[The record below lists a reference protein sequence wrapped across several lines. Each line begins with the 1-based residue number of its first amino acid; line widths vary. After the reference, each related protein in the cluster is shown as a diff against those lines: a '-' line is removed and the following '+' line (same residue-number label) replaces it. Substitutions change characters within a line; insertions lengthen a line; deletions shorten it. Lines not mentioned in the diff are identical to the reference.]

1 MRSLNWATSLSRFK
15 FQWISS
21 CRVFETSFE
30 EFQLRFLVVTSENLY
45 WWLFFVD
52 RVLTPYSSYYP
63 AWMSLCEFLGLTSI
77 LWKACLML
85 FHIIFFW
92 HHVWFVFELSLS
104 WLEWNSFVDPNE
116 EVKSFQCI
124 RDQGWSFYI
133 YLICCWHLGW

>member
-52 RVLTPYSSYYP
+52 RVLSPDSSYILRECHCVNSWDLLLFYGRL
-63 AWMSLCEFLGLTSI
+63 AWCFSHNM
-77 LWKACLML
+77 
-85 FHIIFFW
+85 FW
-92 HHVWFVFELSLS
+92 HHMRFVFELSLS

>member
-1 MRSLNWATSLSRFK
+1 MRNLNWATSLSKFK

-85 FHIIFFW
+85 FHIIFFGITFDLYLSF
-92 HHVWFVFELSLS
+92 HSADLNGIPLSTQMRKLKVF
-104 WLEWNSFVDPNE
+104 NV
-116 EVKSFQCI
+116 
-124 RDQGWSFYI
+124 
-133 YLICCWHLGW
+133 LGTRADHFTFI